1 MTQLP
6 ILTVTLNPALDTTTS
21 VPRLEPQR
29 KLRCEPAVL
38 HAGGGGANVS
48 RAIRE
53 LGGSSRAFV
62 VLGGHTGRQYGDL
75 LRAGGIDC
83 IEYPLSGETRTSM
96 TVMEQQSGLHY
107 RFVLPGPPQEARCGD
122 AILAEL
128 GRIIAGGIRY
138 VVASGSLLP
147 GIAED
152 FYARLGDLVRWHN
165 ARLIL
170 DTHGAALKRGLAGR
184 PFLIRL
190 NQLEAEELATETSAS
205 GSPADIAAQLV
216 GSGATEVAVF
226 AMGERGSLVTT
237 RDCQFTIAPPEVT
250 VHSMVGAGDSYVA
263 ALTLALAQGWSLES
277 ANRFGVAAA
286 ASAVTREATQLCER
300 TTSERFYNET
310 GKAIYLKGGAAS
322 ANDLD
327 QVWRSEVGARLLE

>member
-29 KLRCEPAVL
+29 KLRCGPALL
-38 HAGGGGANVS
+38 HPGGGGANVS

-62 VLGGHTGRQYGDL
+62 ALGGHTGHQYRDL
-75 LRAGGIDC
+75 LHAAGVEC
-83 IEYPLSGETRTSM
+83 IEYTLSGETRASM
-96 TVMEQQSGLHY
+96 TVMEEETGLHY
-107 RFVLPGPPQEARCGD
+107 RFVMPGPPQDPRHGEE
-122 AILAEL
+122 ILAEL
-128 GRIIAGGIRY
+128 GRIIAGGVGY

-147 GIAED
+147 GIAGD
-152 FYARLGDLVRWHN
+152 FYARLGDVVRWHN

-170 DTHGAALKRGLAGR
+170 DTHGAALKQGLAGR

-190 NQLEAEELATETSAS
+190 NQLEAEELAGDITARS
-205 GSPADIAAQLV
+205 SPADVAAQLV
-216 GSGATEVAVF
+216 ATGSADVAVF

-237 RDCQFTIAPPEVT
+237 RDAQFTIAPPEVR

-263 ALTLALAQGWSLES
+263 ALTLALARGWSLES

-300 TTSERFYNET
+300 TSTERFYNET
-310 GKAIYLKGGAAS
+310 GKVTYLKQPAPAAS
-322 ANDLD
+322 
-327 QVWRSEVGARLLE
+327 GG

>member
-1 MTQLP
+1 MTQSP

-29 KLRCEPAVL
+29 KLRCTAPIL
-38 HAGGGGANVS
+38 HPGGGGANVS

-53 LGGSSRAFV
+53 LGGDSRAFV
-62 VLGGHTGRQYGDL
+62 AVGGHTGKQYLDL
-75 LRAGGIDC
+75 LRAAGVECID
-83 IEYPLSGETRTSM
+83 YALDGETRASM
-96 TVMEQQSGLHY
+96 TVMEEGTGLHY
-107 RFVLPGPPQEARCGD
+107 RFVLPGPPQAPRDGE

-128 GRIIAGGIRY
+128 GRIIAGGVGY

-152 FYARLGDLVRWHN
+152 FYARLADVARGHN
-165 ARLIL
+165 AKLIL
-170 DTHGAALKRGLAGR
+170 DTHGVALKQAIAGR

-190 NQLEAEELATETSAS
+190 NQLEAEELAAET
-205 GSPADIAAQLV
+205 AA
-216 GSGATEVAVF
+216 GAAPTEVAQQLVAARVAEVVVF

-237 RDCQFTIAPPEVT
+237 RDTQFTIAPPEVT

-263 ALTLALAQGWSLES
+263 ALTLALARGWSLES

-286 ASAVTREATQLCER
+286 ASAVTRQATQLCER
-300 TTSERFYNET
+300 NSTERFYNEA
-310 GKAIYLKGGAAS
+310 GPVIYLRQPEAPIAPAG
-322 ANDLD
+322 
-327 QVWRSEVGARLLE
+327 

>member
-29 KLRCEPAVL
+29 KLRCSPAIL
-38 HAGGGGANVS
+38 HPGGGGANVS

-62 VLGGHTGRQYGDL
+62 ALGGHTGHQYLDL
-75 LRAGGIDC
+75 LRAAGVECIDHT
-83 IEYPLSGETRTSM
+83 LSGETRASM
-96 TVMEQQSGLHY
+96 TVMEEETGLHY
-107 RFVLPGPPQEARCGD
+107 RFVLPGPPQESRQGEE
-122 AILAEL
+122 ILAEL
-128 GRIIAGGIRY
+128 GRIIAGGVGY

-152 FYARLGDLVRWHN
+152 FYARLGDVVRWHN
-165 ARLIL
+165 AKLIL
-170 DTHGAALKRGLAGR
+170 DTHGAALKQGLAGR

-190 NQLEAEELATETSAS
+190 NQLEAEELAAETPARSA
-205 GSPADIAAQLV
+205 PADVATQLV
-216 GSGATEVAVF
+216 AAGAADVAVF

-237 RDCQFTIAPPEVT
+237 RDAQFTIAPPEVT

-263 ALTLALAQGWSLES
+263 AMTLALARGWSLES

-300 TTSERFYNET
+300 TSTERFYNET
-310 GKAIYLKGGAAS
+310 GKITYLRQPAAP
-322 ANDLD
+322 AAAA
-327 QVWRSEVGARLLE
+327 G

>member
-29 KLRCEPAVL
+29 KLRCSPAIV
-38 HAGGGGANVS
+38 HPGGGGANVS

-62 VLGGHTGRQYGDL
+62 ALGGHTGHQYADL
-75 LRAGGIDC
+75 LRATGVEC
-83 IEYPLSGETRTSM
+83 IEYTLSGETRASM
-96 TVMEQQSGLHY
+96 TVMEEETGLHY
-107 RFVLPGPPQEARCGD
+107 RFVLPGPPQQPRHGEE
-122 AILAEL
+122 ILAEL
-128 GRIIAGGIRY
+128 GRIIAGGVGC

-152 FYARLGDLVRWHN
+152 FYARLGDVVRWHN
-165 ARLIL
+165 AKLIL
-170 DTHGAALKRGLAGR
+170 DTHGAALKQGLAGR

-190 NQLEAEELATETSAS
+190 NQLEAEELAADITAHS
-205 GSPADIAAQLV
+205 SPADVAAQLV
-216 GSGATEVAVF
+216 ATGAADVAVF

-237 RDCQFTIAPPEVT
+237 RDAQFTIAPPEVK

-263 ALTLALAQGWSLES
+263 ALTLALARGWSLES

-300 TTSERFYNET
+300 TSTERFYNET
-310 GKAIYLKGGAAS
+310 GKVTYLKQPAAPAAS
-322 ANDLD
+322 
-327 QVWRSEVGARLLE
+327 GG

>member
-1 MTQLP
+1 VTQLP

-29 KLRCEPAVL
+29 KLRCGPALL
-38 HAGGGGANVS
+38 HPGGGGANVS

-62 VLGGHTGRQYGDL
+62 ALGGHTGHQYRDL
-75 LRAGGIDC
+75 LHAAGVEC
-83 IEYPLSGETRTSM
+83 IEYTLSGETRASM
-96 TVMEQQSGLHY
+96 TVMEEETGLHY
-107 RFVLPGPPQEARCGD
+107 RFVMPGPPQDPRHGEE
-122 AILAEL
+122 ILAEL
-128 GRIIAGGIRY
+128 GRIIAGGVGY

-147 GIAED
+147 GIAGD
-152 FYARLGDLVRWHN
+152 FYARLGDVVRWHN

-170 DTHGAALKRGLAGR
+170 DTHGAALKQGLAGR

-190 NQLEAEELATETSAS
+190 NQLEAEELAGDITARS
-205 GSPADIAAQLV
+205 SPADVAAQLV
-216 GSGATEVAVF
+216 ATGSADVAVF

-237 RDCQFTIAPPEVT
+237 RDAQFTIAPPEVR

-263 ALTLALAQGWSLES
+263 ALTLALARGWSLES

-300 TTSERFYNET
+300 TSTERFYNET
-310 GKAIYLKGGAAS
+310 GKVTYLKQPAPAAS
-322 ANDLD
+322 
-327 QVWRSEVGARLLE
+327 GG

>member
-29 KLRCEPAVL
+29 KLRCSPAIV
-38 HAGGGGANVS
+38 HPGGGGANVS

-62 VLGGHTGRQYGDL
+62 ALGGHAGHQYADL
-75 LRAGGIDC
+75 LRATGVECID
-83 IEYPLSGETRTSM
+83 YTLSGETRASM
-96 TVMEQQSGLHY
+96 TVMEEETGLHY
-107 RFVLPGPPQEARCGD
+107 RFVLPGPPQQPRHGEE
-122 AILAEL
+122 ILAEL
-128 GRIIAGGIRY
+128 GRIIAGGVGY

-152 FYARLGDLVRWHN
+152 FYARLGDVVRWHN
-165 ARLIL
+165 AKLIL
-170 DTHGAALKRGLAGR
+170 DTHGAALKQGLAGR

-190 NQLEAEELATETSAS
+190 NQLEAEELAAEPPAR
-205 GSPADIAAQLV
+205 GAPADVAAQLV
-216 GSGATEVAVF
+216 ATGAADVAVF

-237 RDCQFTIAPPEVT
+237 RDAQFTIAPPEVK

-263 ALTLALAQGWSLES
+263 ALTLALARGWSLES

-300 TTSERFYNET
+300 TSTERFYNET
-310 GKAIYLKGGAAS
+310 GKVTYLKQPAAPAAS
-322 ANDLD
+322 
-327 QVWRSEVGARLLE
+327 GG

>member
-38 HAGGGGANVS
+38 HPGGGGANVS

-62 VLGGHTGRQYGDL
+62 ALGGHTGHQYGDL
-75 LRAGGIDC
+75 LRAAGVDC
-83 IEYPLSGETRTSM
+83 IDYTLSGETRTSM
-96 TVMEQQSGLHY
+96 TVMEEETGLHY
-107 RFVLPGPPQEARCGD
+107 RFVMPGPPQEPRCGD

-128 GRIIAGGIRY
+128 GRIIAGGVGY

-152 FYARLGDLVRWHN
+152 FYARLGDLVRWNN
-165 ARLIL
+165 AKLIL
-170 DTHGAALKRGLAGR
+170 DTHGAALRRGLAGR
-184 PFLIRL
+184 PYLIRL
-190 NQLEAEELATETSAS
+190 NQLEAEELAGETPARA
-205 GSPADIAAQLV
+205 PADIAAQLV
-216 GSGATEVAVF
+216 ATGAAEVAVF
-226 AMGERGSLVTT
+226 AMGERGSLITT
-237 RDCQFTIAPPEVT
+237 GDAQFTIGPPEVT

-263 ALTLALAQGWSLES
+263 ALTLALARGWSLES

-300 TTSERFYNET
+300 TSTERFYNET
-310 GKAIYLKGGAAS
+310 GKAMYLRQSTAPATAGG
-322 ANDLD
+322 
-327 QVWRSEVGARLLE
+327 

>member
-29 KLRCEPAVL
+29 KLRCSPAIL
-38 HAGGGGANVS
+38 HPGGGGANVS

-62 VLGGHTGRQYGDL
+62 ALGGHTGHQYSDL
-75 LRAGGIDC
+75 LRSAGVEC
-83 IEYPLSGETRTSM
+83 IQYTLGGETRASM
-96 TVMEQQSGLHY
+96 TVMEEETGLHY
-107 RFVLPGPPQEARCGD
+107 RFVLPGPPQEPRHGEEM
-122 AILAEL
+122 LAEL
-128 GRIIAGGIRY
+128 GRIIAGGVSY

-147 GIAED
+147 GIGED
-152 FYARLGDLVRWHN
+152 FYARLGDLARWNN
-165 ARLIL
+165 AKLIL
-170 DTHGAALKRGLAGR
+170 DTHGTALKRGLAGR

-190 NQLEAEELATETSAS
+190 NQLEAEELVAETSARS
-205 GSPADIAAQLV
+205 SPADVAAQLV
-216 GSGATEVAVF
+216 TTGAADVAVF
-226 AMGERGSLVTT
+226 AMGEQGSLVTT
-237 RDCQFTIAPPEVT
+237 RDAQFTIAPPEVS

-263 ALTLALAQGWSLES
+263 ALTLALARGWSLES

-300 TTSERFYNET
+300 TSTERLYNET
-310 GKAIYLKGGAAS
+310 GKVAYLRQPAAPAAS
-322 ANDLD
+322 RA
-327 QVWRSEVGARLLE
+327 

>member
-29 KLRCEPAVL
+29 KLRCGPALL
-38 HAGGGGANVS
+38 HPGGGGANVS

-62 VLGGHTGRQYGDL
+62 ALGGHTGHQYRDL
-75 LRAGGIDC
+75 LRAAGVEC
-83 IEYPLSGETRTSM
+83 IEYTLSGETRASM
-96 TVMEQQSGLHY
+96 TVMEEETGLHY
-107 RFVLPGPPQEARCGD
+107 RFVMPGPPQDPRHGEE
-122 AILAEL
+122 ILAEL
-128 GRIIAGGIRY
+128 GRIIAGGVGY

-147 GIAED
+147 GIAGD
-152 FYARLGDLVRWHN
+152 FYARLGDVVRWHN

-170 DTHGAALKRGLAGR
+170 DTHGAALKQGLAGR

-190 NQLEAEELATETSAS
+190 NQLEAEELAADITAHS
-205 GSPADIAAQLV
+205 SPADVAVQLV
-216 GSGATEVAVF
+216 ATGSADVAVF

-237 RDCQFTIAPPEVT
+237 RDAQFTIAPPEVK

-263 ALTLALAQGWSLES
+263 ALTLALARGWSLES

-300 TTSERFYNET
+300 TSTERFYNET
-310 GKAIYLKGGAAS
+310 GKVTYLKQPAPAAS
-322 ANDLD
+322 
-327 QVWRSEVGARLLE
+327 GG

>member
-29 KLRCEPAVL
+29 KLRCSPAVL
-38 HAGGGGANVS
+38 HPGGGGANVS

-62 VLGGHTGRQYGDL
+62 ALGGHTGHEYSDL
-75 LRAGGIDC
+75 LRTAGVDC
-83 IEYPLSGETRTSM
+83 IEYPLSGETRASM
-96 TVMEQQSGLHY
+96 TVMEEESGLHY
-107 RFVLPGPPQEARCGD
+107 RFVLPGPPQEPRHGEE
-122 AILAEL
+122 ILAEL
-128 GRIIAGGIRY
+128 GRVIARGVGY

-152 FYARLGDLVRWHN
+152 FYARLGDLVRGNN

-184 PFLIRL
+184 PYLIRL
-190 NQLEAEELATETSAS
+190 NQLEAEELAAENSVPS
-205 GSPADIAAQLV
+205 SPADVAAKLV
-216 GSGATEVAVF
+216 AAGAAEVTVF

-237 RDCQFTIAPPEVT
+237 RDSQFTIAPPEVT

-263 ALTLALAQGWSLES
+263 ALTLALARGWSLES

-300 TTSERFYNET
+300 TSTERFYNET
-310 GKAIYLKGGAAS
+310 GKAMYLALPVATP
-322 ANDLD
+322 ATT
-327 QVWRSEVGARLLE
+327 A

>member
-1 MTQLP
+1 MSQLP

-29 KLRCEPAVL
+29 KLRCSPAIF
-38 HAGGGGANVS
+38 HPGGGGANVS

-62 VLGGHTGRQYGDL
+62 ALGGHTGHEYIDL
-75 LRAGGIDC
+75 LRAAGVECIDYAL
-83 IEYPLSGETRTSM
+83 IGETRTSM
-96 TVMEQQSGLHY
+96 TVMEEETGRHY
-107 RFVLPGPPQEARCGD
+107 RFVLPGPLQEPRHGEQ
-122 AILAEL
+122 ILAEL
-128 GRIIAGGIRY
+128 GRIIAAGVGY

-152 FYARLGDLVRWHN
+152 FYARLGDLVRWN
-165 ARLIL
+165 SAKLIL
-170 DTHGAALKRGLAGR
+170 DTHGVALKRGLAGR

-190 NQLEAEELATETSAS
+190 NQLEAEELAAEIPVH
-205 GSPADIAAQLV
+205 GDPADVATQLV
-216 GSGATEVAVF
+216 ATGAVDVAVF

-237 RDCQFTIAPPEVT
+237 RDGQFTIAPPEVK

-263 ALTLALAQGWSLES
+263 ALTLALARGWSLES

-300 TTSERFYNET
+300 TSTERFYNET
-310 GKAIYLKGGAAS
+310 GKVTYLRQPAAPAAS
-322 ANDLD
+322 
-327 QVWRSEVGARLLE
+327 

>member
-1 MTQLP
+1 MTQVP

-21 VPRLEPQR
+21 VPRLEAQR
-29 KLRCEPAVL
+29 KLRCTQPIL
-38 HAGGGGANVS
+38 HPGGGGANVS

-53 LGGSSRAFV
+53 LGGESRAFV
-62 VLGGHTGRQYGDL
+62 ALGGHTGRQYLDL
-75 LRAGGIDC
+75 LRAAGVTYID
-83 IEYPLSGETRTSM
+83 YALGGETRTSM
-96 TVMEQQSGLHY
+96 TVMEAQTGLHY
-107 RFVLPGPPQEARCGD
+107 RFVLPGPPQTSQDGE

-128 GRIIAGGIRY
+128 GRIIAGGIGY

-152 FYARLGDLVRWHN
+152 FYARLADVVRGHN
-165 ARLIL
+165 AKLIL
-170 DTHGAALKRGLAGR
+170 DTHGAALKRAIAGR

-190 NQLEAEELATETSAS
+190 NQLEAEELAAETAA
-205 GSPADIAAQLV
+205 GAAPAEVAQQLV
-216 GSGATEVAVF
+216 AAGAAEVVVF

-237 RDCQFTIAPPEVT
+237 RDIQFTIAPPEVT

-263 ALTLALAQGWSLES
+263 ALTLALARGWSLES

-300 TTSERFYNET
+300 TSTERFYNET
-310 GKAIYLKGGAAS
+310 GQVTYLRQPAAPADS
-322 ANDLD
+322 G
-327 QVWRSEVGARLLE
+327 RHSR

>member
-1 MTQLP
+1 MTQSP

-29 KLRCEPAVL
+29 KMRCSPAVF
-38 HAGGGGANVS
+38 HPGGGGANVS

-53 LGGSSRAFV
+53 LGGTSRAFV
-62 VLGGHTGRQYGDL
+62 ALGGHTGQQYSDL
-75 LRAGGIDC
+75 LRAAGVDC
-83 IEYPLSGETRTSM
+83 IEYPLSGETRSSL
-96 TVMEQQSGLHY
+96 TVMEEETGLHY
-107 RFVLPGPPQEARCGD
+107 RFVLPGPPQEPRHGEE
-122 AILAEL
+122 ILAEL
-128 GRIIAGGIRY
+128 GRIIGGGVGY

-152 FYARLGDLVRWHN
+152 FYARLGDLVRWNN
-165 ARLIL
+165 AKLIL
-170 DTHGAALKRGLAGR
+170 DTHGVALKRGLAGH

-190 NQLEAEELATETSAS
+190 NQLEAEELAAENASTS
-205 GSPADIAAQLV
+205 SPADVAAQLV
-216 GSGATEVAVF
+216 AAGATEVAVF

-237 RDCQFTIAPPEVT
+237 RDSQFAIAPPEVT

-263 ALTLALAQGWSLES
+263 ALTLALARGWSLES

-300 TTSERFYNET
+300 TSTERFYNET
-310 GKAIYLKGGAAS
+310 GKATYLALPAAP
-322 ANDLD
+322 AT
-327 QVWRSEVGARLLE
+327 A

>member
-6 ILTVTLNPALDTTTS
+6 ILTVTLNPALDLTTT
-21 VPRLEPQR
+21 VPRLEPQH
-29 KLRCEPAVL
+29 KLRCGPAIL
-38 HAGGGGANVS
+38 HPGGGGANVS

-62 VLGGHTGRQYGDL
+62 ALGGHTGHEYSDL
-75 LRAGGIDC
+75 LRSAGVDC
-83 IEYPLSGETRTSM
+83 INYALTGETRTSM
-96 TVMEQQSGLHY
+96 TVMEEETGLHY
-107 RFVLPGPPQEARCGD
+107 RFVLPGPVQDPRQGEE
-122 AILAEL
+122 ILAEL
-128 GRIIAGGIRY
+128 GRIIAGGVGY

-152 FYARLGDLVRWHN
+152 FYARLGDVVRWNN
-165 ARLIL
+165 AKLIL
-170 DTHGAALKRGLAGR
+170 DTHGAALQHGLAGR

-190 NQLEAEELATETSAS
+190 NQLEAEELATE
-205 GSPADIAAQLV
+205 SPTRGDPAAVAAQLV
-216 GSGATEVAVF
+216 AAGVADVAVF

-237 RDCQFTIAPPEVT
+237 RDGQFSIAPPEVQ

-263 ALTLALAQGWSLES
+263 ALTLALARGWSLES

-300 TTSERFYNET
+300 TSTERFYNET
-310 GKAIYLKGGAAS
+310 GKVTYISQAAAPAAS
-322 ANDLD
+322 G
-327 QVWRSEVGARLLE
+327 V

>member
-21 VPRLEPQR
+21 VTRLEPQR
-29 KLRCEPAVL
+29 KLRCAPAVL
-38 HAGGGGANVS
+38 HPGGGGANVS

-62 VLGGHTGRQYGDL
+62 ALGGHTGQQYGDL
-75 LRAGGIDC
+75 LRAAGVEC
-83 IEYPLSGETRTSM
+83 IQYGLSGETRTSL
-96 TVMEQQSGLHY
+96 TVMEEETGLHY
-107 RFVLPGPPQEARCGD
+107 RFVLPGPMQEPRHGEE
-122 AILAEL
+122 ILAEL
-128 GRIIAGGIRY
+128 GRIIAGGVGY

-147 GIAED
+147 GMADD
-152 FYARLGDLVRWHN
+152 FYARLGDVVRWHE
-165 ARLIL
+165 AKLIL
-170 DTHGAALKRGLAGR
+170 DTHGVALKQGLAGR

-190 NQLEAEELATETSAS
+190 NQLEAEELASQT
-205 GSPADIAAQLV
+205 PAQGDPAEVATQLV
-216 GSGATEVAVF
+216 AAGATDVAVF

-237 RDCQFTIAPPEVT
+237 REAQFTIAPPEVK

-263 ALTLALAQGWSLES
+263 ALTLALARGWSLES

-300 TTSERFYNET
+300 NSTERYYNET
-310 GKAIYLKGGAAS
+310 GKVAYLKQPAAPLTSGA
-322 ANDLD
+322 
-327 QVWRSEVGARLLE
+327 

>member
-29 KLRCEPAVL
+29 KLRCSPAIV
-38 HAGGGGANVS
+38 HPGGGGANVS

-62 VLGGHTGRQYGDL
+62 ALGGHTGHQYADL
-75 LRAGGIDC
+75 LRAAGVECID
-83 IEYPLSGETRTSM
+83 YTLSGETRASM
-96 TVMEQQSGLHY
+96 TVMEEETGLHY
-107 RFVLPGPPQEARCGD
+107 RFVLPGPPQEPRHGEE
-122 AILAEL
+122 ILAEL
-128 GRIIAGGIRY
+128 GRIIAGGVGY

-147 GIAED
+147 GITED
-152 FYARLGDLVRWHN
+152 FYARLGDLVRSNN

-170 DTHGAALKRGLAGR
+170 DTHGAALKQGLAGR

-190 NQLEAEELATETSAS
+190 NQLEAEELAAEPPAR
-205 GSPADIAAQLV
+205 GAPADVAAQLV
-216 GSGATEVAVF
+216 ATGAADVAVF
-226 AMGERGSLVTT
+226 AMGERGSLVAT
-237 RDCQFTIAPPEVT
+237 RDAQFTIAPPEVT

-263 ALTLALAQGWSLES
+263 ALTLALARGWSLES

-300 TTSERFYNET
+300 TSTERFYNET
-310 GKAIYLKGGAAS
+310 GKVTYLKQPAAPAALGG
-322 ANDLD
+322 
-327 QVWRSEVGARLLE
+327 